1 MTEATLLA
9 SEQITD
15 PAGWKLVPIE
25 PTQEMIDAWASASVP
40 AFLVAACPDDEAN
53 RIVATN
59 DWKAMLSAS
68 PAPSGQPGIRI
79 NGQPATADDV
89 IAIGRAMDAEDG
101 GYPAPSGQ
109 GVSGEVAH
117 GMDSA
122 PKDGTMIRLL
132 VDYTDGGGPLD
143 DALVAWTIGFN
154 DLDGTGVDEWK
165 FAGWCW
171 THDHFSQGS
180 GTPVGWLPWSN
191 PSAGGDAK

>member
-1 MTEATLLA
+1 MTEATPLA
-9 SEQITD
+9 SEQITV

-68 PAPSGQPGIRI
+68 
-79 NGQPATADDV
+79 
-89 IAIGRAMDAEDG
+89 
-101 GYPAPSGQ
+101 PAPSGQ